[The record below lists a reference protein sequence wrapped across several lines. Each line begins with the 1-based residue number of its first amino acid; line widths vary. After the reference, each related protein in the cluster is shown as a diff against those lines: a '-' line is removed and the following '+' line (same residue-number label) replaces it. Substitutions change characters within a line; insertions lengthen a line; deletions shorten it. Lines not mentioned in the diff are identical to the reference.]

1 MKKKIIYITSSRA
14 DFGIVSS
21 LLLKLEKSSKID
33 FYLIV
38 TGTHFLKKFG
48 YSFQEIEDLKISNVI
63 KIKFSQ
69 KKIDNLNHY
78 IGELSKKYSDIVDL
92 INPDSVI
99 LLGDR
104 YEIAQI
110 ALLTHIKNIPII
122 HLHGGEKTIGSKDD
136 NYRHSI
142 SKLAQYHFVSHENFK
157 KRLIQLGEV
166 KSKIFNIGSISLEN
180 IKTSNIISIT
190 KKDQMNFLKSKN
202 KFFIVTLHPSA
213 TLKSTKKV
221 IQELKKA
228 ILNFNNIN
236 FIFTSPNIDL
246 GYKII
251 MDEINRLVLK
261 HKNIYF
267 YKNLGIK
274 NYFSLLKL
282 SSGIIGNSSSG
293 IIEAPFFKKPS
304 INIGNRQTGRLFSS
318 TIYNSEPSHINI
330 QKLIK
335 KICSSKFKIN
345 TSQIYIKKNP
355 EASNKVLSF
364 IINCNFKDVSLNKNF
379 RDII

>member
-1 MKKKIIYITSSRA
+1 
-14 DFGIVSS
+14 
-21 LLLKLEKSSKID
+21 
-33 FYLIV
+33 
-38 TGTHFLKKFG
+38 
-48 YSFQEIEDLKISNVI
+48 
-63 KIKFSQ
+63 
-69 KKIDNLNHY
+69 
-78 IGELSKKYSDIVDL
+78 
-92 INPDSVI
+92 
-99 LLGDR
+99 
-104 YEIAQI
+104 
-110 ALLTHIKNIPII
+110 
-122 HLHGGEKTIGSKDD
+122 
-136 NYRHSI
+136 
-142 SKLAQYHFVSHENFK
+142 
-157 KRLIQLGEV
+157 
-166 KSKIFNIGSISLEN
+166 
-180 IKTSNIISIT
+180 
-190 KKDQMNFLKSKN
+190 MNFLKSKN
-202 KFFIVTLHPSA
+202 KFLIVTLHPSA
-213 TLKSTKKV
+213 TLKSTKKD

-251 MDEINRLVLK
+251 MDEINRLVLN

-274 NYFSLLKL
+274 HYFSLLKL

-355 EASNKVLSF
+355 ESSNKVLSF

-379 RDII
+379 IDII

>member
-1 MKKKIIYITSSRA
+1 M
-14 DFGIVSS
+14 
-21 LLLKLEKSSKID
+21 
-33 FYLIV
+33 
-38 TGTHFLKKFG
+38 
-48 YSFQEIEDLKISNVI
+48 
-63 KIKFSQ
+63 
-69 KKIDNLNHY
+69 NHY

-110 ALLTHIKNIPII
+110 ALLTHIKNIHII

-190 KKDQMNFLKSKN
+190 KKDKMNFLKSKN
-202 KFFIVTLHPSA
+202 KFLIVTLHPSA
-213 TLKSTKKV
+213 TLKSTKKD

-251 MDEINRLVLK
+251 MDEINRLVLN

-274 NYFSLLKL
+274 IISHYL
-282 SSGIIGNSSSG
+282 SY
-293 IIEAPFFKKPS
+293 
-304 INIGNRQTGRLFSS
+304 Q
-318 TIYNSEPSHINI
+318 
-330 QKLIK
+330 
-335 KICSSKFKIN
+335 
-345 TSQIYIKKNP
+345 
-355 EASNKVLSF
+355 V
-364 IINCNFKDVSLNKNF
+364 V
-379 RDII
+379 

>member
-1 MKKKIIYITSSRA
+1 MKKKIIYVTSSRA

-48 YSFQEIEDLKISNVI
+48 YSFQEIEDLNISNVI

-78 IGELSKKYSDIVDL
+78 IGELSKRYSDIVDL

-202 KFFIVTLHPSA
+202 KFLIVTLHPSA
-213 TLKSTKKV
+213 TLKSTKKD

-251 MDEINRLVLK
+251 MDEINRLVLN

-282 SSGIIGNSSSG
+282 SSGIVGNSSSG

-355 EASNKVLSF
+355 ESSNKVLSF
-364 IINCNFKDVSLNKNF
+364 IINCNFKNVSLNKNF

>member
-1 MKKKIIYITSSRA
+1 MKKKIVYITSSRA

-78 IGELSKKYSDIVDL
+78 IGELSKRYSDIVDL

-180 IKTSNIISIT
+180 IKTSNTISIT

-213 TLKSTKKV
+213 TLKSTKKD

-355 EASNKVLSF
+355 ESSNKVLSF

>member
-1 MKKKIIYITSSRA
+1 MKKKIIYVTSSRA

-48 YSFQEIEDLKISNVI
+48 YSFQEIENLKISNVI

-69 KKIDNLNHY
+69 KKIDNLNLY
-78 IGELSKKYSDIVDL
+78 IGELSKRYSDIVDL

-190 KKDQMNFLKSKN
+190 KKYQMNFLKSKN
-202 KFFIVTLHPSA
+202 KFLIVTLHPSA
-213 TLKSTKKV
+213 TLKSTKKD

-251 MDEINRLVLK
+251 MDEINRLVLN

-274 NYFSLLKL
+274 HYFSLLKL

-355 EASNKVLSF
+355 ESSNKVLSF

-379 RDII
+379 IDII